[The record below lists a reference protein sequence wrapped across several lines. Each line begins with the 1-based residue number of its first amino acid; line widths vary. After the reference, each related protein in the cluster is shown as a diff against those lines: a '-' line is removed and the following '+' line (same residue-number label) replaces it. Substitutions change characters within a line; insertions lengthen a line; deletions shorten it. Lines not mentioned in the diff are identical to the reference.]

1 VDRQVTDEHR
11 ADRDTFVLDLVAQG
25 VDRVLARVAI
35 YGESIR
41 WLAPWP
47 RFFPDMGFATS
58 HSPLRGENSAWSVG
72 YS

>member
-1 VDRQVTDEHR
+1 
-11 ADRDTFVLDLVAQG
+11 VLDLVAQG